1 MFEWQKAFFF
11 ISLNGVAFIHNGRF
25 QIVEVIEG
33 FILKERRFSTSVWAV
48 FYRDIFECEEI

>member
-25 QIVEVIEG
+25 QIAEVIEG
-33 FILKERRFSTSVWAV
+33 FILKERCFSTSVWAV
-48 FYRDIFECEEI
+48 FYRDILECEEI